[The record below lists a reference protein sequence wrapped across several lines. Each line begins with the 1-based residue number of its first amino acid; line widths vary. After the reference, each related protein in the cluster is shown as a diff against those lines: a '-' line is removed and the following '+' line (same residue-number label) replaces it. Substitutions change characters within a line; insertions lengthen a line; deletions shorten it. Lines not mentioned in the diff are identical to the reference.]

1 MWRGRESVESS
12 SRVSFIQKE
21 QQEGREGCHSDC
33 PLTPILHLRPPLPP
47 PPACRCLKSCTG
59 CTPLPPP
66 CLQVLEVLHRVPKNE
81 AFTSHALDLF
91 QITFAVLKVWE
102 EQEEGRGELGGG
114 RKGCNVT
121 SS

>member
-1 MWRGRESVESS
+1 MWRGGESVESS
-12 SRVSFIQKE
+12 SRVSCFQKE

-33 PLTPILHLRPPLPP
+33 PLTPILHLRPPLP
-47 PPACRCLKSCTG
+47 
-59 CTPLPPP
+59 PPP

-102 EQEEGRGELGGG
+102 EQEGRGELGGE